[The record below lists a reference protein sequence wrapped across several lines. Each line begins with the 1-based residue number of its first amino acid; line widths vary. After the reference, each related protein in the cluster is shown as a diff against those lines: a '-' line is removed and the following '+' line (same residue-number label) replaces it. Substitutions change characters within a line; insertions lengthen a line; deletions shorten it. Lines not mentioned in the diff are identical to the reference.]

1 MKAASEE
8 IYGKWTQWTDGR
20 AT

>member
-8 IYGKWTQWTDGR
+8 IYDKWTQGT
-20 AT
+20 